1 MRSPWAD
8 HETIPSFPYRL
19 LPTNLMTFQ
28 WLMNARS
35 IGKRLAA
42 IDPLP
47 TLSRTDDE
55 NYEVIC
61 GVAGCVVK
69 KTKLRRIPK

>member
-1 MRSPWAD
+1 MRSPWAH
-8 HETIPSFPYRL
+8 HEKCASFPYRL

-28 WLMNARS
+28 WLMTARL
-35 IGKRLAA
+35 IGKRLTP

-69 KTKLRRIPK
+69 KTKLRRITK